1 MRFRLP
7 RSLLSRNIALL
18 VALVALS
25 QICSLTVLL
34 HFVQRPRIERA
45 SVIFADY
52 VKLLDAAL
60 ASMPPDEGRAAA
72 ARLDARSAP
81 PPQVAAE
88 THPRLIDF
96 FRAWQRDMFVEA
108 LQRNLPADLLVRW
121 DASHDEIERAANGD
135 TAQERLWIRIHAAG
149 KPVWIALPMTAD
161 ARASGITTA
170 LWLCAAL
177 ALLAALT
184 GYLLQRHI
192 NLPLRKLARAA
203 RRVSAG
209 ETPPPLPVDGP
220 TEIAQVSRAFNQ
232 MTEALQQAEATRA
245 LMLAGVSH
253 DIRTPL
259 TKLRLAIAMALP
271 RGSNDALV
279 ASSGS
284 YLDQIDTILQQFMDY
299 AGSGERETP
308 QPGDLNAL
316 AGQLVAD
323 FAGLGHEFE
332 FEEGDLPMF
341 EFRPIAVMRLLM
353 NLMQNAANYGR
364 TGLSI
369 RTWRDASAAC
379 VAIADRGSGIR
390 AAELERLKSPFS
402 RGANART
409 HSGGSGLGLAIVDRI
424 ARLHGGSLTFRDREG
439 GGLEAVVRLPLH
451 PLSAGSD
458 TASQTPRA

>member
-1 MRFRLP
+1 MMRLGLP

-25 QICSLTVLL
+25 QICSLAVLL

-45 SVIFADY
+45 SIIFADY
-52 VKLLDAAL
+52 VKLLDGTL
-60 ASMPPDEGRAAA
+60 ASMPPAEGRAAA
-72 ARLDARSAP
+72 ARLDARNEAP
-81 PPQVAAE
+81 PESPGE
-88 THPRLIDF
+88 NHPSLVRF
-96 FRAWQRDMFVEA
+96 FRTWQRDVFVEA
-108 LQRNLPADLLVRW
+108 LQRHLPPDLLVQW
-121 DASHDEIERAANGD
+121 DASHDAIAP
-135 TAQERLWIRIHAAG
+135 TQERLWIRVHAAG
-149 KPVWIALPMTAD
+149 EPVWIALPMTAD

-170 LWLCAAL
+170 LILSAAL
-177 ALLAALT
+177 ALLAAFT

-192 NLPLRKLARAA
+192 NQPLRKLARAA

-209 ETPPPLPVDGP
+209 EKPPPLPTDGP
-220 TEIAQVSRAFNQ
+220 TEIAQVSHAFNQ

-279 ASSGS
+279 ASSES

-299 AGSGERETP
+299 AGSGEREAP

-332 FEEGDLPMF
+332 LEEGELPMF

-353 NLMQNAANYGR
+353 NLMQNAVNYGR
-364 TGLSI
+364 TGLAI
-369 RTWRDASAAC
+369 RTWRDGDVAC
-379 VAIADRGSGIR
+379 VIVADRGTGIR
-390 AAELERLKSPFS
+390 AEELERLKSPFS

-424 ARLHGGSLTFRDREG
+424 ARLHGGSLVFHDREG

-451 PLSAGSD
+451 RPATGQNGAQPA
-458 TASQTPRA
+458 TRA